1 MLPQCIFSSESISA
15 NISHTYTHLYNALLP
30 RWEKVRS
37 LAMEK
42 QTELHRLVMQ
52 LQRDKMAGLR

>member
-1 MLPQCIFSSESISA
+1 M
-15 NISHTYTHLYNALLP
+15 T

-52 LQRDKMAGLR
+52 LQRDKMASLRWGRCCSPAYISITSYPHPDSQVLDD